1 MKYLGV
7 FEDELPGLVDGAMQ
21 SGVFIQKLSSPIYDR
36 YELWHLGWLLKER
49 KLRRIYDD
57 KHGLITCFHSSTRD
71 DWISATTL
79 FSKYSPNRSFTKVC
93 GTLQEAIDLVLEN
106 FFRHTVYAEIPS
118 DPSKYWEPCVYNNKA
133 SFNYRIGSRYYSGYL
148 RHTGKVYAAD
158 ALGKSV
164 IKGERMTLKEV
175 AEYFRTLER
184 LGK

>member
-106 FFRHTVYAEIPS
+106 FFRHTVYAEIRLIRLS
-118 DPSKYWEPCVYNNKA
+118 
-133 SFNYRIGSRYYSGYL
+133 IGNPVSTTTKPFSITELEAAITQATYGTQVRSMQQMPLVNQSSR
-148 RHTGKVYAAD
+148 
-158 ALGKSV
+158 
-164 IKGERMTLKEV
+164 EKE
-175 AEYFRTLER
+175 
-184 LGK
+184 

>member
-7 FEDELPGLVDGAMQ
+7 FENELPGLVDGVMQ
-21 SGVFIQKLSSPIYDR
+21 SGVFILKMSSPIYDR
-36 YELWHLGWLLKER
+36 YELWNLGWRSKER
-49 KLRRIYDD
+49 KLCRVYDD
-57 KHGLITCFHSSTRD
+57 KHGLITCFYNPTGD

-79 FSKYSPNRSFTKVC
+79 FSKYSSSRSFTKVC

-133 SFNYRIGSRYYSGYL
+133 FFNYRIGSRYYSGYR

-164 IKGERMTLKEV
+164 IKGERMALKEV

-184 LGK
+184 LNK